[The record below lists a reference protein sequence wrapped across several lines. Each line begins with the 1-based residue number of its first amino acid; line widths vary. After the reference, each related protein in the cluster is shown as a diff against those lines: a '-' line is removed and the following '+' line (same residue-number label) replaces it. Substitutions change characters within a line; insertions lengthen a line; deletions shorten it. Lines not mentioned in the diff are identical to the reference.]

1 MKRNPIDSPCIGV
14 CQFIGGTCRACF
26 RTQEEAFEW
35 YEFTDEQRQKV
46 WDRIIKKNK
55 KNLPT

>member
-14 CQFIGGTCRACF
+14 CQFIGGECKGCF
-26 RTQEEAFEW
+26 RTQDEAFEW
-35 YEFTDEQRQKV
+35 YELTDEQRKTV

-55 KNLPT
+55 KK